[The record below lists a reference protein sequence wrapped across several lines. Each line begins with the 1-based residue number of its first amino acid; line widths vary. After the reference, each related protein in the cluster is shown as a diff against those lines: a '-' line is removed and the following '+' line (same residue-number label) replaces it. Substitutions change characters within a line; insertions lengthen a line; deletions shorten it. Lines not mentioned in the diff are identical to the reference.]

1 MTGQTLLHYEFL
13 EKVGEGGMGVVYK
26 ARDTHLDRFVAI
38 KVLPAA
44 QMADPVRK
52 RRFIQEA
59 KAASALNH
67 PHIITV
73 HDINSADGVEFMVM
87 EHVRG
92 KALDELIPRHG
103 LRLGDALKYAVAI
116 ADALAKAHAAGIVH
130 RDLKPSNVM
139 VTDEGRVKV
148 LDFGLAKLT
157 EQTGTGEFEQTQ
169 VKPDTAEGSILGT
182 VCYMSPEQAEGKE
195 IDGRSD
201 IFSFGALLHEML
213 GGHRAFQGDS
223 QASTIA
229 AILKEEPKP
238 GGRAVPKDVERL
250 VSRCLRK
257 DPNRRFQGMA
267 DLKVALED
275 LKAESD
281 SGSLEVAGEKIAAAR
296 RPSALIWVAAF
307 ALVAVGAAGLWF
319 FTRRTESTEAAPRV
333 VPLTAY
339 PGQASE
345 PSFSPDGNQVAFSW
359 NGEKQDNF
367 DIYVKLVD
375 SATPLRLT
383 TDPADDFGP
392 AWSPDGRSIVFERD
406 TGSSVA
412 VILIPA
418 IGGPEREIGRL
429 AIGSS
434 FRFFRGS
441 RLAWAPDGKS
451 LALAE
456 RTSADQPSALFLL
469 SPATG
474 EKRRLT
480 SPPQTTEGDADPAFS
495 PDGRRL
501 AFIRSRRTDVS
512 DIFALSLSKDLVPEG
527 EAAQLSDETAWI
539 RGPIWTPDGR
549 EIIWSMETGG
559 DMSLWRLPAS
569 GGALKRLEI
578 AGAGFAPAIS
588 RDGNRLAYT
597 RSVSDTNIWRVQLP
611 SAGPAKPNSAPLIAS
626 SRLESTAQ
634 YSPDGNRIAFASDRS
649 GNMEIWVSDGD
660 GSHAVQVTTLGK
672 ASSGTPR
679 WSPDGRRIA
688 FDWNVAGHW
697 DIYTVNAG
705 GGGLQRMTTDSF
717 DHNIPSYSRDGQ
729 WLYFASS
736 RTGRY
741 EIWKMP
747 AGGGDAVQV
756 TKNGGQTAFESADGK
771 WLYYTKADPSS
782 SLWKMPVAEGV
793 ETQVGP
799 AVYLRS
805 FAIAEQGIYFIPPPK
820 PDGRSSIE
828 FLGFTSGASKTVVP
842 LTRPTLFG
850 LAVSPD
856 NRFLIYTQFDQ
867 AGSDLLL
874 IENFR

>member
-1 MTGQTLLHYEFL
+1 MTGQTLLHYEVL
-13 EKVGEGGMGVVYK
+13 EKLGEGGMGVVYK

-52 RRFIQEA
+52 RRFTQEA

-73 HDINSADGVEFMVM
+73 HDISSADGVDFMVM

-169 VKPDTAEGSILGT
+169 VKPDTADGSIVGT

-195 IDGRSD
+195 VDGRSD
-201 IFSFGALLHEML
+201 IFSFGAVLYEML
-213 GGHRAFQGDS
+213 AGHRAFQGGS
-223 QASTIA
+223 QVSTMA
-229 AILKEEPKP
+229 AVLKEEPKP
-238 GGRAVPKDVERL
+238 LERALPKDVERL

-257 DPNRRFQGMA
+257 DPERRFQGMA

-296 RPSALIWVAAF
+296 RPFVLIGVAAF
-307 ALVAVGAAGLWF
+307 AVIVAGATALWL
-319 FTRRTESTEAAPRV
+319 FTRRTESTQAAPRV

-339 PGQASE
+339 PGDASQ

-359 NGEKQDNF
+359 NGEKEDNF
-367 DIYVKLVD
+367 DIYVKLID

-383 TDPADDFGP
+383 TDPASDFGP
-392 AWSPDGRSIVFERD
+392 AWSPDGRSIAFQRD

-429 AIGSS
+429 SA
-434 FRFFRGS
+434 GS

-451 LALAE
+451 LAVAD
-456 RTSADQPSALFLL
+456 RTSADQPSTLFLL

-480 SPPQTTEGDADPAFS
+480 SPPQTTEGDSDPAFS

-501 AFIRSRRTDVS
+501 AFVRSRSTLIAEVFAVS
-512 DIFALSLSKDLVPEG
+512 VSRDLAPEG
-527 EAAQLSDETAWI
+527 EAAQLSSENAWI
-539 RGPIWTPDGR
+539 AEPTWTHDGR
-549 EIIWSMETGG
+549 EIICSVSTGG
-559 DMSLWRLPAS
+559 DSSLWRLSAS
-569 GGALKRLEI
+569 GGALKRLEV
-578 AGAGFAPAIS
+578 AGAGLSPAIS
-588 RDGNRLAYT
+588 REGNRLAYT
-597 RSVSDTNIWRVQLP
+597 RDRSDANIWRVQLP
-611 SAGPAKPNSAPLIAS
+611 GAGTAKPISAPLISS
-626 SRLESTAQ
+626 SRLEMNAQ
-634 YSPDGNRIAFASDRS
+634 YSPDGKRIAFSSDRS
-649 GNMEIWVSDGD
+649 GAMEIWVSDGD

-672 ASSGTPR
+672 AESGTPR
-679 WSPDGRRIA
+679 WSPDGQRIA
-688 FDWNVAGHW
+688 FDWDVAGHW

-705 GGGLQRMTTDSF
+705 GGGLRRMTADSF

-736 RTGRY
+736 RSGRY

-756 TKNGGQTAFESADGK
+756 TTNGGRTAFASADGK
-771 WLYYTKADPSS
+771 WLYYARSDWSS
-782 SLWKMPVAEGV
+782 SLWKMPIAGGM
-793 ETQVGP
+793 ETQVVP
-799 AVYLRS
+799 AVYWRS
-805 FAIAEQGIYFIPPPK
+805 FALSERGIYFIPPPK

-828 FLGFTSGASKTVVP
+828 FLSFTSGASKTVVP
-842 LTRPTLFG
+842 LTRPTWLG

-856 NRFLIYTQFDQ
+856 ERFLTYTQYDQ
-867 AGSDLLL
+867 AGRDLLL